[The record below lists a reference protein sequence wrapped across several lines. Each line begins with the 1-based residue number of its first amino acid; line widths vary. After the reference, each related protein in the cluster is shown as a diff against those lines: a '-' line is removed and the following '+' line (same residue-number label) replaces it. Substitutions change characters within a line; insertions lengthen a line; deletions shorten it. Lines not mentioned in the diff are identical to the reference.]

1 MKKYIFDYN
10 TVTNVID
17 DCLAEILNFYAI
29 SEKENTIKCKMNE
42 STYNTFCSILASNL
56 NFFETNQIHQIK
68 TYKSLFCSVEVE
80 FVIDKN
86 IEKNYMEINLYK
98 KIEQI
103 VNNKIFRQEI
113 IIK

>member
-17 DCLAEILNFYAI
+17 DCLEEFLNLYVI
-29 SEKENTIKCKMNE
+29 SEKENIIKCKMNE

-68 TYKSLFCSVEVE
+68 TYKSFCSIEVE

-86 IEKNYMEINLYK
+86 IEKIIWKLIFIK
-98 KIEQI
+98 RL
-103 VNNKIFRQEI
+103 NKL
-113 IIK
+113 

>member
-42 STYNTFCSILASNL
+42 STYNTFC
-56 NFFETNQIHQIK
+56 
-68 TYKSLFCSVEVE
+68 
-80 FVIDKN
+80 
-86 IEKNYMEINLYK
+86 
-98 KIEQI
+98 
-103 VNNKIFRQEI
+103 
-113 IIK
+113 

>member
-42 STYNTFCSILASNL
+42 STYNTFCSILASNS

-68 TYKSLFCSVEVE
+68 FYNSLFCSVGVE

-86 IEKNYMEINLYK
+86 IEKIIWKLIFIK
-98 KIEQI
+98 RL
-103 VNNKIFRQEI
+103 NKL
-113 IIK
+113 